1 MNQPISN
8 DWLIRIGLEKTQVQF
23 RNLLDLLFSS
33 CTRRPSST
41 KDDVRWFK
49 RRRRKR
55 KNRLRKQVSQRI
67 PSKETTTI

>member
-41 KDDVRWFK
+41 KDDVR
-49 RRRRKR
+49 
-55 KNRLRKQVSQRI
+55 
-67 PSKETTTI
+67 